1 MCFFA
6 ISVCNFN
13 CLPIHKHPYV
23 LIVGDFSR
31 ARLVSGT
38 KSMSVKN
45 SYLLTFSDDKAEI
58 VAVYLSKSNRA
69 LFFFGFIINCFDFL
83 ANSLFYN
90 NFILNLNGLLDA
102 KALSFTKNECRY
114 LV

>member
-1 MCFFA
+1 
-6 ISVCNFN
+6 
-13 CLPIHKHPYV
+13 
-23 LIVGDFSR
+23 
-31 ARLVSGT
+31 
-38 KSMSVKN
+38 MSVKN